1 MNFHMLRFR
10 DIIALLSLAF
20 LLGCGDSSAGRHG
33 NLLPPGTALPAL
45 VADGW
50 LNGPGPTVEELR
62 GQVVVIDVWAFLCP
76 PCRAA
81 MPEMVEAYE
90 KYHDRGVTFL
100 GLTSEGTETLSE
112 TKGVVEG
119 AKLSWPNGYGAGATI
134 QALGVQ
140 AIPSVFV
147 IGRDGRV
154 VWNIDRPGS
163 MQDAIES
170 ALDKS

>member
-1 MNFHMLRFR
+1 MKFQTVRYR
-10 DIIALLSLAF
+10 DILALLSLA
-20 LLGCGDSSAGRHG
+20 LVIGCGGSSADLHG
-33 NLLPPGTALPAL
+33 NLLPPGTPLPPLA
-45 VADGW
+45 AEGW

-62 GQVVVIDVWAFLCP
+62 GQVVVIDVWAFWCP

-81 MPEMVEAYE
+81 MPEMVAAYE

-100 GLTSEGTETLSE
+100 GLTSEGTDTLSE
-112 TKGVVEG
+112 TRGVVDS
-119 AKLSWPNGYGAGATI
+119 ATLSWPNGYGAGATI
-134 QALGVQ
+134 QSLGVQ